1 MVLVQ
6 ALFQVTGLIRPFAFV
21 FVFAK
26 DVAGHGTVFIRF
38 VW

>member
-6 ALFQVTGLIRPFAFV
+6 ALFQVAELIHPFAFV
-21 FVFAK
+21 FVLAK
-26 DVAGHGTVFIRF
+26 DVAGHVAVFIRF